1 MNQTITKIALTPGHN
16 PLAQGAKR
24 GSMTEFRFA
33 REFIPEL
40 MRRAEGIQG
49 LELKAFERQYFMR
62 YGYGKEMRQ
71 LHKQI
76 DAWGAH
82 IDIEMHYNAASSASA
97 KGHEVLHF
105 TGSTGGKVVA
115 MAMDNA
121 FDKHLFNCDR
131 NRKPV
136 GHGERGSY
144 GLSVGKSKSIL
155 TEPFFKKE
163 LPEFLDG
170 GKYREALF
178 EAYLDFFR
186 QIAALDGNTQALSPE
201 KRPITH
207 QRNAVLTQAELDFAR
222 ELLTS

>member
-1 MNQTITKIALTPGHN
+1 MKNAITKIALTPGHN
-16 PLAQGAKR
+16 PLSQGAKR

-40 MRRAEGIQG
+40 MQRAKGIQG
-49 LELKAFERQYFMR
+49 IELKAFERRYFGR
-62 YGYGKEMRQ
+62 YNYGKEMRQ

-76 DAWGAH
+76 DDWGAH

-97 KGHEVLHF
+97 KGHEVLHYKN
-105 TGSTGGKVVA
+105 STGGKIVA
-115 MAMDNA
+115 IAMDRA
-121 FDKHLFNCDR
+121 FDKHLFNRDR

-163 LPEFLDG
+163 LPDFLEG

-178 EAYLDFFR
+178 DAYIEFFR
-186 QIAALDGNTQALSPE
+186 QIVALDGNTQALSPK
-201 KRPITH
+201 KRPVTH
-207 QRNAVLTQAELDFAR
+207 QANTVLTQAELDFAR
-222 ELLTS
+222 ELLA